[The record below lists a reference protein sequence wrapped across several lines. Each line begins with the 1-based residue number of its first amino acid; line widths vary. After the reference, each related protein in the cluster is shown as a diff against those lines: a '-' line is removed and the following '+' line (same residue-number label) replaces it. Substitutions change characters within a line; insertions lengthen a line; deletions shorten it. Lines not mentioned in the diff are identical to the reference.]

1 MTMRSGIEVMRASV
15 SALFLREL
23 RTRFGKYRLLYFW
36 APAEPVA
43 HVLMF
48 MAIFGVLANRTMQ
61 DISFPVFLVNG
72 VLPWFLFSGIALR
85 SLAAV
90 EANSGL
96 FNYRPVR
103 PIDTL
108 LARALLECLIYG
120 SVYCA
125 MLGGLAV
132 IGEPVSISH
141 VPALLMVGV
150 LLVMFSIGVGLTL
163 MVVGAS
169 FGEAEK
175 IVPLML
181 KPLYFASGVMFSVH
195 VVPVEYR
202 AYLLWNPLLHAIE
215 LARHASFP
223 DYPADDVSLTY
234 LALAALVSCAFGL
247 ALYRGR
253 ESAMLTS

>member
-1 MTMRSGIEVMRASV
+1 MRTGLEVMRASV

-36 APAEPVA
+36 APIEPVA
-43 HVLMF
+43 HVLLF
-48 MAIFGVLANRTMQ
+48 MAIFGVISHRSMP
-61 DISFPVFLVNG
+61 DISFPAFLVNG

-85 SLAAV
+85 SLSAV
-90 EANSGL
+90 EANKGL
-96 FNYRPVR
+96 FNYRPVK

-120 SVYCA
+120 SVYCLILA
-125 MLGGLAV
+125 GLAV
-132 IGEPVSISH
+132 FGEQVSIDH
-141 VPALLMVGV
+141 VPALLMVWA
-150 LLVMFSIGVGLTL
+150 LLAAFSAGIGLML

-175 IVPLML
+175 IVPLVL
-181 KPLYFASGVMFSVH
+181 KPLYFASGVMFSIN
-195 VVPVEYR
+195 VVPIEYR
-202 AYLLWNPLLHAIE
+202 QYLLWNPLLHAIE
-215 LARHASFP
+215 LARHAAFP
-223 DYPADDVSLTY
+223 DYPADDVSLAY
-234 LALAALVSCAFGL
+234 LAFAALASCAFGL